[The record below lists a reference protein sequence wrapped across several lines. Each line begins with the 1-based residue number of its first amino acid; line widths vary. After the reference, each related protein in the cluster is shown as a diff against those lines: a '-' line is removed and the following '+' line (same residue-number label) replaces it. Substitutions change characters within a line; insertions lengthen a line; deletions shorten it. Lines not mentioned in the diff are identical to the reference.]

1 MIGIK
6 AELRISPFWLLESQ
20 KICESKVVYMDIVF
34 YLQIIFLELMLD
46 LVVDLPNVTVE
57 GLHSWAVSWYMECL

>member
-1 MIGIK
+1 
-6 AELRISPFWLLESQ
+6 
-20 KICESKVVYMDIVF
+20 MDIVF

-57 GLHSWAVSWYMECL
+57 GLLS

>member
-1 MIGIK
+1 
-6 AELRISPFWLLESQ
+6 
-20 KICESKVVYMDIVF
+20 MDIVF

-57 GLHSWAVSWYMECL
+57 GLHS